1 MFSVFYKNKT
11 FFNVLIGVITLV
23 FILGTAIM
31 WGPGAFNFLKGNYI
45 VKIGDIIVTP
55 KEYLIL
61 LANLKQKY
69 KNLPEEQ
76 LKELAKQE
84 LMIIALGAYLA
95 KKNGFYVSEEE
106 ILNLIRT
113 SFVNSKGEFD
123 EKLLKSYL
131 THLNISFKEF
141 EEMIRKQLLWQKYKL
156 AVLHLSYANKETVE
170 ALILPTEYNATV
182 EIYEI
187 TPDIL
192 GIKPT
197 KEEIEKFYQAHKK
210 ELVKTLPA
218 RVVIYKLN
226 SKEDVKKLYEL
237 IKRKEKVNYPIVG
250 VFNETSSAG
259 NYTELVERAF
269 RSQSMAIKKL
279 SSNQFLVAVYIEPR
293 TVELSLEEAKEQI
306 EKLLKKEKFMSIALK
321 NAKEIK
327 KAILEGKYKNLLHPK
342 LETDTLF
349 SIMKKYKLSFPQILS
364 IIEGKEKIIDILA
377 DGRLYILHII
387 KLQKIQE
394 INENKKLLFQQI
406 AKAEDYNA
414 KLQEILQYYLRKLN
428 EIISI
433 K

>member
-1 MFSVFYKNKT
+1 
-11 FFNVLIGVITLV
+11 
-23 FILGTAIM
+23 
-31 WGPGAFNFLKGNYI
+31 
-45 VKIGDIIVTP
+45 
-55 KEYLIL
+55 
-61 LANLKQKY
+61 
-69 KNLPEEQ
+69 
-76 LKELAKQE
+76 
-84 LMIIALGAYLA
+84 
-95 KKNGFYVSEEE
+95 
-106 ILNLIRT
+106 
-113 SFVNSKGEFD
+113 
-123 EKLLKSYL
+123 
-131 THLNISFKEF
+131 
-141 EEMIRKQLLWQKYKL
+141 
-156 AVLHLSYANKETVE
+156 
-170 ALILPTEYNATV
+170 
-182 EIYEI
+182 
-187 TPDIL
+187 
-192 GIKPT
+192 
-197 KEEIEKFYQAHKK
+197 
-210 ELVKTLPA
+210 LVKTLPA